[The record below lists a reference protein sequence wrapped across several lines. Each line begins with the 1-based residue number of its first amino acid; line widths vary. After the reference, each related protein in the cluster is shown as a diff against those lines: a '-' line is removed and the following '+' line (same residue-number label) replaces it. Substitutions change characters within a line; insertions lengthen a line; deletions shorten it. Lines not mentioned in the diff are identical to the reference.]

1 MKVLLFRPCD
11 DNSLAMDGRIPE
23 RGNME
28 LLIEYVEKKNEESD
42 IGWNSDGLIRGYRGR
57 ICRNRVHACL
67 SVW

>member
-1 MKVLLFRPCD
+1 MKVLLFRPYY

-42 IGWNSDGLIRGYRGR
+42 IG
-57 ICRNRVHACL
+57 
-67 SVW
+67 